1 MRQSPRTEPEGREK
15 EEDLSHI
22 HVPDGV
28 LPLWLVAVG
37 WLATALVLA
46 LCLRRVPADDWTRR
60 LPLLGVIAALMVV
73 GMTVE
78 IVPIGYHL
86 NLTVVA
92 GIVLGPA
99 LGFIAAFIVNAIL
112 AMFGHSGVT
121 VIGLNTLVIGS
132 EVAVGYLL
140 FRALLGVLSCRRVA
154 WAAGGATLLALMVS
168 SLLMVALV
176 ALANVGLA
184 APAAASP
191 EPLGVRNPFAN
202 GLLVWEIFPDAE
214 VAAPVLDVGTFA
226 RLVLALGSIGW
237 LIETAISGLIVAY
250 AGRVRPDIVLPG
262 VAPRPPIADLERG
275 A

>member
-1 MRQSPRTEPEGREK
+1 MAATATPRPASATAISSSVVAVAWSSSSGSARWPRSRSASPAKPASASTATGCSSLAAVVSARPPMRQSPRTEPEGREK

-60 LPLLGVIAALMVV
+60 LALLGVIAALMVV

-140 FRALLGVLSCRRVA
+140 FRA
-154 WAAGGATLLALMVS
+154 
-168 SLLMVALV
+168 
-176 ALANVGLA
+176 
-184 APAAASP
+184 
-191 EPLGVRNPFAN
+191 
-202 GLLVWEIFPDAE
+202 
-214 VAAPVLDVGTFA
+214 
-226 RLVLALGSIGW
+226 
-237 LIETAISGLIVAY
+237 
-250 AGRVRPDIVLPG
+250 
-262 VAPRPPIADLERG
+262 
-275 A
+275 